1 MTDFWICSQRD
12 TFHLGLFPLPTTL
25 EPSRNKT
32 MNRSCW
38 TRDSVYLIFSM
49 TSISSL
55 IGDPIGQSLLNNL
68 ELLEGLA
75 SYLDGEDPHGNPKC
89 WKHLAQ
95 HFGVEASRYETFTCS
110 PRSPTEKL
118 FTFVISRDADTF
130 TIEMLKSGLRDIDR
144 GDIITDILVEH
155 QVLGK
160 RSSPSYFSAMSLC
173 RTERYLIASSLLQI
187 SFLINS
193 WCWTVFVGMEC
204 RLISCF
210 SEI

>member
-1 MTDFWICSQRD
+1 
-12 TFHLGLFPLPTTL
+12 
-25 EPSRNKT
+25 
-32 MNRSCW
+32 
-38 TRDSVYLIFSM
+38 M

-55 IGDPIGQSLLNNL
+55 IGDPIGESLLNNL

-75 SYLDGEDPHGNPKC
+75 SYLDGEDPYGNPKC

-118 FTFVISRDADTF
+118 FAFVISRDADTF
-130 TIEMLKSGLRDIDR
+130 TIDMLKSGLGDIDR

-160 RSSPSYFSAMSLC
+160 RS
-173 RTERYLIASSLLQI
+173 
-187 SFLINS
+187 
-193 WCWTVFVGMEC
+193 
-204 RLISCF
+204 
-210 SEI
+210 